1 MLSERLRDRLP
12 KPGFWT
18 LTVGLALLV
27 TPSVGLLAAE
37 LRDPKAETER
47 LAREADSALRADL
60 LDHGLTPLVTGAS
73 IPLGLRGVEVL
84 VPRKELRLESG
95 VATLTGRAPGRA
107 ATQAALVTL
116 THELSRYPSELLA
129 RARLKR
135 LLLCSGLRE
144 GNDAIPSLPNFHG
157 TLIVDVDAD
166 SPFLR
171 RLLHHELFHFV
182 DYSDDD
188 QLTRDPAW
196 QALNDPYFVYGS
208 GGRFAREPGAGRFT
222 AEFPGFVS
230 RYAMSALEEDKAET
244 FALRM
249 SDPARFAGLVAADPV
264 LRAKAA
270 AVDAQLLALSPSF
283 AAVR

>member
-18 LTVGLALLV
+18 LTIGLALLV
-27 TPSVGLLAAE
+27 TPSVGLLADELHDPRAE
-37 LRDPKAETER
+37 SER
-47 LAREADSALRADL
+47 LAREADVALRADL
-60 LDHGLTPLVTGAS
+60 LEHGLTPLTTRAS
-73 IPLGLRGVEVL
+73 MPLTLRGIEVL
-84 VPRKELRLESG
+84 VPQGELRLESG
-95 VATLTGRAPGRA
+95 VATLTGHTPARI
-107 ATQAALVTL
+107 ATDAALVTL
-116 THELSRYPSELLA
+116 THELARYPSEFLA

-135 LLLCSGLRE
+135 LLLCSGLHE
-144 GNDAIPSLPNFHG
+144 GDAAIPSLPNFHG

-166 SPFLR
+166 APFLR

-196 QALNDPYFVYGS
+196 LALNDRYFVYGS

-222 AEFPGFVS
+222 SEFPGFVS

-249 SDPARFAGLVAADPV
+249 SDPARFAAMIATDPV

-270 AVDAQLLALSPSF
+270 AVDIQLRKLAPSF